1 MLRFPK
7 VLCFGAHCVA
17 LLRNDT
23 PTAAPPAGALQYL
36 CNESP
41 PAAAPPAGVLP
52 YLVALLAVA
61 FAAWLFMDRE
71 RCLIECNQ
79 LTTRIVELKT
89 EASQTK
95 LEGHDREMKLQL
107 LLQEACGR
115 ETRLVS
121 ALQDVAALQ
130 EDRGELLDREAE
142 RERQPT
148 GLLSVFQ
155 LPTTARAQARWPRKS
170 SSSTQASIAKPRP
183 HAHLSDCSADQ
194 LSDIIAPSPHFSYAG
209 SERGSEYGSE
219 TSSRSRCVSSTPS
232 MIGLRIGRGG
242 SSFVPISDPVLE
254 SPAQPPQEDDDFK
267 LRSDSKVASETGSP
281 V

>member
-1 MLRFPK
+1 MRFPK
-7 VLCFGAHCVA
+7 VVCIGAQCVA
-17 LLRNDT
+17 HLRND
-23 PTAAPPAGALQYL
+23 PSPPAGALPYL
-36 CNESP
+36 CNDSP
-41 PAAAPPAGVLP
+41 PAADPPTGALP
-52 YLVALLAVA
+52 YLIALIAVA
-61 FAAWLFMDRE
+61 FAAWFFIDRK
-71 RCLIECNQ
+71 RCLRECNQ

-89 EASQTK
+89 EAIQTK
-95 LEGHDREMKLQL
+95 LEAHDREIKLQL

-115 ETRLVS
+115 ETRLVL
-121 ALQDVAALQ
+121 ALQDVAVLQ
-130 EDRGELLDREAE
+130 EDRSELLDREAE

-170 SSSTQASIAKPRP
+170 SSMQASIAKPRP
-183 HAHLSDCSADQ
+183 HAHLSCSAEQ
-194 LSDIIAPSPHFSYAG
+194 LSDIIAPSLHFSYAG

-242 SSFVPISDPVLE
+242 SSFAPISDPVIE
-254 SPAQPPQEDDDFK
+254 SPAQPPQEDDEFK

-281 V
+281 I

>member
-1 MLRFPK
+1 MRFPK
-7 VLCFGAHCVA
+7 VVCIGAQCVA
-17 LLRNDT
+17 HLRND
-23 PTAAPPAGALQYL
+23 PSPPAGALPYL
-36 CNESP
+36 CNDSP
-41 PAAAPPAGVLP
+41 PAADPPTGALP
-52 YLVALLAVA
+52 YLIALIAVA
-61 FAAWLFMDRE
+61 FAAWFFIDRK
-71 RCLIECNQ
+71 RCLRECNQ

-89 EASQTK
+89 EAIQTK
-95 LEGHDREMKLQL
+95 LEAHDREIKLQL

-115 ETRLVS
+115 ETRLVL
-121 ALQDVAALQ
+121 ALQDVAVLQ
-130 EDRGELLDREAE
+130 EDRSELLDREAE

-242 SSFVPISDPVLE
+242 SSFAPISDPVIE
-254 SPAQPPQEDDDFK
+254 SPAQPPQEDDEFK

-281 V
+281 I

>member
-1 MLRFPK
+1 MRFPK
-7 VLCFGAHCVA
+7 VVCIGAQCVA
-17 LLRNDT
+17 LLRND
-23 PTAAPPAGALQYL
+23 PSPPAGALPYL
-36 CNESP
+36 CNDSP
-41 PAAAPPAGVLP
+41 PAADPPTGALP
-52 YLVALLAVA
+52 YLIALIAVA
-61 FAAWLFMDRE
+61 FAAWFFIDRK
-71 RCLIECNQ
+71 RCLRECNQ

-89 EASQTK
+89 EAIQTK
-95 LEGHDREMKLQL
+95 LEAHDREIKLQL

-115 ETRLVS
+115 ETRLVL

-170 SSSTQASIAKPRP
+170 SSAQASIAKPR
-183 HAHLSDCSADQ
+183 HAHLSDCSAEQ
-194 LSDIIAPSPHFSYAG
+194 LSDIIAPSLHFSYAG

-242 SSFVPISDPVLE
+242 SSFVPISDPVIE
-254 SPAQPPQEDDDFK
+254 FPAQAPQEDDGFK
-267 LRSDSKVASETGSP
+267 LRSDNKIASETGSP
-281 V
+281 I